1 MTMSDDK
8 GPAAGSSTVDTSAVK
23 RVVTISA
30 TYGAGASVV
39 APKLAERLGL
49 TFFDRLI
56 HNADGQTAAT
66 IVERLTDAER
76 DQAPPAG
83 ILSSLANLTSVLG
96 LPVPGAEAEPRGQ
109 LRRQVETSV
118 QKVAAGTGGVI
129 LGRAAAVVLAG
140 APMCFHV
147 RLTGPVER
155 RLARAMTIE
164 GATEE
169 EVRTRQT
176 DTDKA
181 WSRFV
186 SRLFDKDPA
195 DPGLYH
201 LVIDSTALSLEAC
214 VELIASGAQAFWSA
228 QSPS

>member
-1 MTMSDDK
+1 MNS
-8 GPAAGSSTVDTSAVK
+8 AAMH

-30 TYGAGASVV
+30 TYGAGGSVV
-39 APKLAERLGL
+39 APKLAERLGVP
-49 TFFDRLI
+49 FFDRLI
-56 HNADGQTAAT
+56 HDTKSTTVST

-96 LPVPGAEAEPRGQ
+96 LPVPGADAEPRGQ
-109 LRRQVETSV
+109 LKRQVETSV
-118 QKVAAGTGGVI
+118 NVVASSSDCVI
-129 LGRAAAVVLAG
+129 LGRAAAVVLSGRPLA
-140 APMCFHV
+140 FHV
-147 RLTGPVER
+147 RLTGPADR

-169 EVRTRQT
+169 QARTRQT

-181 WSRFV
+181 WARFV

-195 DPGLYH
+195 DPSLYH
-201 LVIDSTALSLEAC
+201 LVLDSTALTLESC
-214 VELIASGAQAFWSA
+214 VDVVAFAAEAFWSV
-228 QSPS
+228 SPGQ

>member
-1 MTMSDDK
+1 MPDNDASK
-8 GPAAGSSTVDTSAVK
+8 STSAPTAAN

-30 TYGAGASVV
+30 TYGAAGSVI
-39 APKLAERLGL
+39 APRLAERLGL
-49 TFFDRLI
+49 PFFDRLI
-56 HNADGQTAAT
+56 QNTESHKAT
-66 IVERLTDAER
+66 ELVERLTQAER

-118 QKVAAGTGGVI
+118 NAVAGGSGGVI
-129 LGRAAAVVLAG
+129 LGRAAAVVLA
-140 APMCFHV
+140 ARPLAFHV
-147 RLTGPVER
+147 RLSGPADR
-155 RLARAMTIE
+155 RLARAMSIE

-169 EVRTRQT
+169 EARTRQT

-195 DPGLYH
+195 DPNLYH
-201 LVIDSTALSLEAC
+201 LVLDTTALPLDGC
-214 VELIASGAQAFWSA
+214 VDVIATAARSFWSSA
-228 QSPS
+228 AGQ

>member
-1 MTMSDDK
+1 MPDNDANSST
-8 GPAAGSSTVDTSAVK
+8 PAAAAAN
-23 RVVTISA
+23 RVVTVSA
-30 TYGAGASVV
+30 TYGAAGSVI
-39 APKLAERLGL
+39 APRLAERLGMP
-49 TFFDRLI
+49 FFDRLI
-56 HNADGQTAAT
+56 QNTESHKAT
-66 IVERLTDAER
+66 ELVERLTQAER
-76 DQAPPAG
+76 EQAPPAG

-118 QKVAAGTGGVI
+118 NAVAGSSGGVI

-140 APMCFHV
+140 RPLAFHV
-147 RLTGPVER
+147 RLSGPADR
-155 RLARAMTIE
+155 RLARAMSIE

-169 EVRTRQT
+169 EARTRQT

-195 DPGLYH
+195 DPNLYH
-201 LVIDSTALSLEAC
+201 LVLDTTALPLDAS
-214 VELIASGAQAFWSA
+214 VDVIATAARSFWGSA
-228 QSPS
+228 AGQ